1 MIQKGAMEK
10 AKLSNERG
18 KKAAHE
24 KNRWRV
30 CLALCRIPNQ
40 ISKVSVNNGRA
51 LSGGSGKIGS
61 VLPRPF
67 LSGHRIYLRM

>member
-1 MIQKGAMEK
+1 MMIQKGAMEK
-10 AKLSNERG
+10 AKLNKR

-40 ISKVSVNNGRA
+40 ISKVSVNNGLVVR
-51 LSGGSGKIGS
+51 
-61 VLPRPF
+61 R
-67 LSGHRIYLRM
+67 LR